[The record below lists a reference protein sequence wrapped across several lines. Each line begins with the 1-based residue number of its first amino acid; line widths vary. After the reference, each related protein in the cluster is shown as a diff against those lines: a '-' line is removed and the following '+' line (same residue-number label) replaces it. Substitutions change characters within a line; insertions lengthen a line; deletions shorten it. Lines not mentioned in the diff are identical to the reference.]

1 MTLFEIQNLD
11 IITGAFD
18 SVAPV
23 LSDLRQDTTLP
34 IVGPISLISSLEV
47 ITPIICL
54 YEFYR
59 VIFLEVFKNKICF
72 S

>member
-1 MTLFEIQNLD
+1 MTVFEIQNLD
-11 IITGAFD
+11 IIIVAFD

-23 LSDLRQDTTLP
+23 LSDLRQDTMLP
-34 IVGPISLISSLEV
+34 IAGPISLISLLE
-47 ITPIICL
+47 IIMPIL
-54 YEFYR
+54 YEFCR